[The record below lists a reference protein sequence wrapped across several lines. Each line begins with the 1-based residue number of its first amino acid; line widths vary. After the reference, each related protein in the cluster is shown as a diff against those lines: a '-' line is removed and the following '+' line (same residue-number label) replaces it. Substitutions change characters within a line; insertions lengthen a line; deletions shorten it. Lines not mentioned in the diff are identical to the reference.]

1 MARSAQAAKLQ
12 LGERGPPV
20 GSAQTMNSGCVPES
34 KYGELLVT
42 IEELGKDIRP
52 SYAGSKSAM
61 ERLKR
66 GIMRARGLVQECLA
80 ETERNARSQL

>member
-12 LGERGPPV
+12 LGERGPP
-20 GSAQTMNSGCVPES
+20 TMNSGCVPES